1 MRPVNRRIHRSFALF
16 ASSVGLLLVMSGCS
30 SESPGPADTTV
41 SAGPTPAAPAPP
53 DSVAR
58 TPFAQPGDSGALRIV
73 EQGFT
78 ATSDGNEAPWFSAG
92 FVVENTSAF
101 VATKIRVTLTVVDT
115 AGQQIPYVG
124 PQPEHVIDI
133 PVILARQRLAV
144 GVTEPLKRTG
154 AADLRIIVGPAQW
167 WAPDRTDRLYREIR
181 VSRIRTETD
190 GSGRTEWAF
199 WSESEQSLARVDT
212 YILLRDKNSRIIGG
226 QRSTGETASEF
237 GRPHTIGLP
246 AALPP
251 GIDYAKTEISMS
263 G

>member
-1 MRPVNRRIHRSFALF
+1 MRLLKRRIHRSFALF
-16 ASSVGLLLVMSGCS
+16 ASSFGLLLATSGCS
-30 SESPGPADTTV
+30 SDSPAPADTTL

-53 DSVAR
+53 GSVAP
-58 TPFAQPGDSGALRIV
+58 TPFAQPTDGGALRIV

-78 ATSDGNEAPWFSAG
+78 ATSDGKGAPWFSVG

-101 VATKIRVTLTVVDT
+101 VATKIRVALALVDT
-115 AGQQIPYVG
+115 AGQQVPYAG
-124 PQPEHVIDI
+124 PRPEHVIDI
-133 PVILARQRLAV
+133 PVVLARQRLVV

-154 AADLRIIVGPAQW
+154 AADLRITVGPARW
-167 WAPDRTDRLYREIR
+167 WVADRTDRTYREIH

-190 GSGRTEWAF
+190 GSGRTDWAF
-199 WSESEQSLARVDT
+199 WSESELSLARVDA
-212 YILLRDKNSRIIGG
+212 YILLRDKNGRIIGG